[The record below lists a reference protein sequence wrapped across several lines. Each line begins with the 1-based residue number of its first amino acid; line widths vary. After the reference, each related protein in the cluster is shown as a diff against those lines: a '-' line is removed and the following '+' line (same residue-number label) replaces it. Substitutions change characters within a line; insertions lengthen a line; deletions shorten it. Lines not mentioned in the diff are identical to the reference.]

1 MVDVNNCQQLLLL
14 IECLV
19 AIFEKRMA
27 QAVEAICALFVYV
40 CVSMFSETMMMFK
53 QVVHLWIIL
62 YEYVFHR

>member
-1 MVDVNNCQQLLLL
+1 MFGDGIKYICRFYWRSMIDVNNRQPLLLL

-19 AIFEKRMA
+19 AILEKRMA

-53 QVVHLWIIL
+53 
-62 YEYVFHR
+62 